1 MSSAKY
7 ECAWVG
13 IDSGREGLWREP
25 IWRDVLRIVA
35 DHQGERVYDEESQIY
50 QALEKAYPKEA
61 WRSHTAEGV
70 FRPLFRDYPNSWT
83 RTGVVSLKDQR
94 FHITELGQKVLSG
107 TISKSDLLVEMFK
120 RRMEN
125 SGPRGTAEKPF
136 SILASG
142 ILAAPRALSTQEIY
156 WAIMKNYRPG
166 HDDLPDIVK
175 RTLRSIRNDPESTP
189 YRRLRNM
196 LTLMRTAGAI
206 ASTRRGPD
214 TIWSAL
220 NVQLL
225 KEIARE
231 VTQ

>member
-1 MSSAKY
+1 MSAVKY

-25 IWRDVLRIVA
+25 IWKDVLRIVA
-35 DHQGERVYDEESQIY
+35 DHAGERVYNEKSSIY
-50 QALEKAYPKEA
+50 QSLEKAYPKEA

-94 FHITELGQKVLSG
+94 FNITDLGQKVLAG
-107 TISKSDLLVEMFK
+107 TISKSDLLVDMFK
-120 RRMEN
+120 HRVECT
-125 SGPRGTAEKPF
+125 GPRGTMEKPF
-136 SILASG
+136 VILAAG

-156 WAIMKNYRPG
+156 WVIMKNYRPG
-166 HDDLPDIVK
+166 HDNLHDIVK
-175 RTLRSIRNDPESTP
+175 RTLRSIRSEPEPTP

-220 NVQLL
+220 SVQLL
-225 KEIARE
+225 NEISRD